1 MKKKSLVMGLVLAL
15 GCSLALAQVKVGV
28 TVSATGPAAS
38 LGMPEKNTVDLLPR
52 EIAGQKIEYLVLDD
66 ASDTTSAVNNT
77 RKFITENQVDLV
89 MGSTISP
96 NALAMIDVVA
106 EARVPMIA
114 FAASEK
120 IVSPVDDKRR
130 WVFKTA
136 QNDRMMAEAIVE
148 HMAANGVKT
157 VGFIGYSDA
166 YGESWYQSFSEAAA
180 AKGLQ
185 LVVNERYNR
194 TDTSVTGQV
203 LKIVGAKPDAV
214 LIAGSGTP
222 AALPQ
227 KTLKER
233 GYAGK
238 IYQTHGVVNPDFL
251 RVCGRDCEGTFLP
264 SSPVVVA
271 PQLPDSHPAKAA
283 GVEYFQLY
291 ESKYG
296 KGRQQPDFELLRAMV
311 HYVAEYPERSHHPK
325 EDRFLFARLKEKT
338 HEADAVIARLE
349 QEHAANEKR
358 VAELQEALRAYAA
371 GEAGG
376 FETFK
381 QAFGRYADFY
391 RQHMIT
397 EEREILP
404 LARRVFS
411 AEDWEAVEEGWRT
424 CSDPLAGVTPNED
437 WEKAFRELVMRAPPP
452 IGLGPTPL

>member
-38 LGMPEKNTVDLLPR
+38 LGVPEKNTVDLLPR

-66 ASDTTSAVNNT
+66 ASDTTNAVNNT
-77 RKFITENQVDLV
+77 RKLIAENQVDVV
-89 MGSTISP
+89 MGSTVSP

-106 EARVPMIA
+106 EAKVPMIA

-233 GYAGK
+233 GWSGK
-238 IYQTHGVVNPDFL
+238 VYQTHGVANNDFL
-251 RVCGRDCEGTFLP
+251 RVCGADCEGTLLP
-264 SSPVVVA
+264 AGPVLVA
-271 PQLPDSHPAKAA
+271 DQLPDDNPVKASA
-283 GVEYFQLY
+283 MTYIKAY
-291 ESKYG
+291 EAAHG
-296 KGRQQPDFELLRAMV
+296 KGSVSTFGAHAWDSGVMLQA
-311 HYVAEYPERSHHPK
+311 
-325 EDRFLFARLKEKT
+325 
-338 HEADAVIARLE
+338 AVP
-349 QEHAANEKR
+349 
-358 VAELQEALRAYAA
+358 EALKKAQPGTAEFRAALRDALENMKEVPAA
-371 GEAGG
+371 HGVFTMGPNDHLG
-376 FETFK
+376 LD
-381 QAFGRYADFY
+381 QR
-391 RQHMIT
+391 
-397 EEREILP
+397 
-404 LARRVFS
+404 ARVMVQIQKG
-411 AEDWEAVEEGWRT
+411 AW
-424 CSDPLAGVTPNED
+424 
-437 WEKAFRELVMRAPPP
+437 KLVQ
-452 IGLGPTPL
+452 